1 MGSSTSVDTI
11 SDCPGELK
19 EAISSLIF
27 ASSRC
32 GESPELQ
39 GIRGLFANRYGKEF
53 TAAAVE
59 LTNNCGVNPK
69 VRSDYQNLFTL

>member
-1 MGSSTSVDTI
+1 MNTN
-11 SDCPGELK
+11 SDCPRELQ
-19 EAISSLIF
+19 EAMSSLIF

-39 GIRGLFANRYGKEF
+39 DIRGLFANRYGKEF

-69 VRSDYQNLFTL
+69 VRSDYHNLFLL